1 LRRSGGWPQFGT
13 SATAVSESRTSL
25 ATYPGFCPPLL
36 VKCAERELG
45 LRQMVYPR
53 KVATRKMSLVKARHE
68 IKCMQR
74 TIEILKE
81 MEIEHS
87 RKLKLS
93 A

>member
-1 LRRSGGWPQFGT
+1 M
-13 SATAVSESRTSL
+13 
-25 ATYPGFCPPLL
+25 L

-53 KVATRKMSLVKARHE
+53 KVATGKMSLVKARHKIE
-68 IKCMQR
+68 CMR
-74 TIEILKE
+74 IIEILKG